1 MKVQKIVANATAK
14 VAKAMAVK
22 ACGAASA
29 WGSYQPREPKALKCL
44 KK

>member
-22 ACGAASA
+22 ACGAASM
-29 WGSYQPREPKALKCL
+29 WGSYQPKEPKALKHL

>member
-14 VAKAMAVK
+14 VAKAMAEK

-29 WGSYQPREPKALKCL
+29 WGSYQPREPKALKRL

>member
-22 ACGAASA
+22 ACGAASM
-29 WGSYQPREPKALKCL
+29 WGAYQPKEPKALKRL